1 MKGSAMSGAIEINVN
16 GDGPPPNA
24 GETRFSSENRGISKQ
39 EVKLKILAFA
49 ATNSRDSINK
59 ALISYAATL
68 LDVEDVEIIDIN
80 EYEMPLYSIDRER
93 ETGIPEEAMRF
104 YEKIGDADA
113 LLISFAE
120 HNGYYTAAYKNLF
133 DWTSR
138 IDKKVYQGKPAVLLA
153 TSPGPGGARRVL
165 QAAKESAPTFG
176 MDVQADLSIPRFY
189 EVFDMENDVVT
200 DSEVRG
206 QLELTLA
213 KLTRIS

>member
-1 MKGSAMSGAIEINVN
+1 MSGTIGINVIE
-16 GDGPPPNA
+16 DGPLPNA
-24 GETRFSSENRGISKQ
+24 RETRFSDENREVSEK

-59 ALISYAATL
+59 ALISYAARL
-68 LDVEDVEIIDIN
+68 LADEEVEIIDIN
-80 EYEMPLYSIDRER
+80 EYEMPLYSVDRER
-93 ETGIPEEAMRF
+93 EIGIPEQARRF

-120 HNGYYTAAYKNLF
+120 HNGFYTAAYKNLF

-138 IDKKVYQGKPAVLLA
+138 LDRKLYQDKPAVLLA

-165 QAAKESAPTFG
+165 QVAKESAPIFG

-189 EVFDMENDVVT
+189 ENFDMEYDLVNN
-200 DSEVRG
+200 SEIQE
-206 QLELTLA
+206 QLKLALA
-213 KLTRIS
+213 KLY

>member
-1 MKGSAMSGAIEINVN
+1 MKESAMSEAIEINVIE
-16 GDGPPPNA
+16 DGPLPNA
-24 GETRFSSENRGISKQ
+24 RETRFSDENSEVSKKD
-39 EVKLKILAFA
+39 VKLKILAFA
-49 ATNSRDSINK
+49 ATSSRNSINK

-68 LDVEDVEIIDIN
+68 LDDEEVEVIDIN
-80 EYEMPLYSIDRER
+80 EYEMPLYSVDREW
-93 ETGIPEEAMRF
+93 EIGIPEEAMRF

-165 QAAKESAPTFG
+165 QVAKESAPIFG

-189 EVFDMENDVVT
+189 EIFDMEYDLVT

-206 QLELTLA
+206 QLELALA
-213 KLTRIS
+213 KLN

>member
-1 MKGSAMSGAIEINVN
+1 MMKESVMSETISINAIK
-16 GDGPPPNA
+16 DGPLVNVRQ
-24 GETRFSSENRGISKQ
+24 TRFSDENREASEKDA
-39 EVKLKILAFA
+39 KLKILAFA

-59 ALISYAATL
+59 AVISYAAKL
-68 LDVEDVEIIDIN
+68 LADEEVEIIDLN

-93 ETGIPEEAMRF
+93 EIGIPEAARRF

-120 HNGYYTAAYKNLF
+120 HNGFYTAAYKNLF
-133 DWTSR
+133 DWASR

-165 QAAKESAPTFG
+165 QVAKESAPIFG

-189 EVFDMENDVVT
+189 ENFDMEYNLIN
-200 DSEVRG
+200 DSEIKG
-206 QLELTLA
+206 QLELALA
-213 KLTRIS
+213 RLN